1 MNPVASESNLDS
13 QASGFIP
20 RSHDPPPRVAIII
33 VNYNGAGFMEELAA
47 SLGQLNY
54 PNRKL
59 YLVDNASKDGSEH
72 LLAKLFPEADLQ
84 YNERNLGLAPA
95 LNQALA
101 RCLDDKNRFVL
112 FLNPDTA
119 LEPDLLDRLVETA
132 DDTTIVVPK
141 VLNYYDRGL
150 INTHAGGFDWRRGL
164 FRDTHDGLPDGEAT
178 AQRREI
184 ETASFCCML
193 VPARAFEGI
202 GPIDETLAMY
212 YEDTDFV
219 ARARKAGFRLV
230 FEPSA
235 RIYHREGG
243 SSGGKE
249 SPFKHYYATRNRP
262 YLIRKHVS
270 RAQYALFSAYFLAT
284 RASKLLDYTLKRD
297 WPLLRAQWFAVRDF
311 YTGRMG
317 MTYEPS
323 DLISVPSPAKAKD
336 TSG

>member
-20 RSHDPPPRVAIII
+20 RDEDARPRVAIVI
-33 VNYNGAGFMEELAA
+33 VNYNSTGFIEELAA
-47 SLGQLNY
+47 SLGQLTY
-54 PNRKL
+54 PNRQI
-59 YLVDNASKDGSEH
+59 YLVDNASIDGSQH
-72 LLAKLFPEADLQ
+72 LLAKLFTEAGIQ
-84 YNERNLGLAPA
+84 YNDKNLGLAPA

-101 RCLDDKNRFVL
+101 RSLDGKNRYVL

-119 LEPDLLDRLVETA
+119 LEPGFLDRLVETA
-132 DDTTIVVPK
+132 DDRTIVVPK

-164 FRDTHDGLPDGEAT
+164 FRDTHDGLPDGPAT

-193 VPARAFEGI
+193 APARVFEAV

-262 YLIRKHVS
+262 YLVRKHVS

-284 RASKLLDYTLKRD
+284 RVSKLLDYALKRD
-297 WPLLRAQWFAVRDF
+297 GPLLRAQWYAVRDF
-311 YTGRMG
+311 YTARMG
-317 MTYEPS
+317 MTYQPS
-323 DLISVPSPAKAKD
+323 ELVPEPSPAKPAG